1 MFILNKEKIM
11 LRGLFRG
18 TLDILY
24 DSYNSA
30 RIKMNSHIRTFDDNA
45 IANTFIKQSVIGF
58 WRMLFEILLNVYLIS
73 SLLILTSLVLCVVIV
88 AWPLTFLSVAF
99 TSLAENMTDDRRF
112 QQQIDAEKAA
122 QEAVKIEPS
131 LDAPVTKVKSKV

>member
-1 MFILNKEKIM
+1 MIILNKEKIM

>member
-1 MFILNKEKIM
+1 MIILNKEKIM

-122 QEAVKIEPS
+122 QEAVKIETS